1 MELAMGT
8 LMDVYGKVFLL
19 FFALAAVSMAVGMY
33 YGDKTD
39 GSSKRNW

>member
-1 MELAMGT
+1 MGT

-19 FFALAAVSMAVGMY
+19 FFILAVISMAVGMY

-39 GSSKRNW
+39 ESSKRNW